1 MNTITQPA
9 TILRELGDGL
19 ILRRST
25 PADAESLAEFN
36 SIIHSDFGPE
46 TPDERIGAWVRDLLT
61 SPHPTFDPGDFTIVE
76 DTRSGKIVSSLNLIS
91 QTWSYAGIPF
101 AVGRPEVVGTHPDY
115 RKRGLV
121 RLQFEQVHDWSFLR
135 GQVVQAITG
144 IPNYYRQFGYE
155 MALDLGGGHVGF
167 EPQLPRL
174 KDSEQE
180 TYRIRPAVENDIP
193 FLVQVNTYAGQRSL
207 VTCPFDESIWRY
219 ELLGVSLKNVN
230 RSEIRIIETLSG
242 EPVGYLTHPWFNWD
256 NGLVMTSYEL
266 QAGVAWMAVTPTVAR
281 YLWKTSQ
288 EYAEISGKPV
298 SSYGFWLGLSH
309 PSYEVFRERLPRIRD
324 PYAFYLRVP
333 DLVGFLRLL
342 APALEKRLAA
352 SELVVGHTGKLR
364 LNFYRS
370 GLELNIDHG
379 RMAGIESFIPTSSQ
393 DGDAAFPDLTFLQ
406 LLFGYRSFDEL
417 QLSFA
422 DCWDRSEDARVLINV
437 LFPKQSSQVHP
448 IA

>member
-19 ILRRST
+19 VLRCST
-25 PADAESLAEFN
+25 PADADRLAEFN

-46 TPDERIGAWVRDLLT
+46 TPDERIGFWVRDLLT
-61 SPHPTFDPGDFTIVE
+61 RPHPTFDPADFTIVE
-76 DTRSGKIVSSLNLIS
+76 DTRTGKIVSSLNLIT
-91 QTWSYAGIPF
+91 QTWSYGGIPF
-101 AVGRPEVVGTHPDY
+101 GVGRPEVVGTHPDF

-121 RLQFEQVHDWSFLR
+121 RLQFEEVHDWSRNR

-174 KDSEQE
+174 KEGEVE
-180 TYRIRPAVENDIP
+180 TYRIRPAVENDIS
-193 FLVQVNTYAGQRSL
+193 FLVQVKAHADKRSL
-207 VTCPFDESIWRY
+207 VTCLLDENNWRY
-219 ELLGVSLKNVN
+219 EMLGTSPKNVN
-230 RSEIRIIETLSG
+230 RSEIRIIETVLG

-266 QAGVAWMAVTPTVAR
+266 KPGVAWMAVTPAVAR

-288 EYAEISGKPV
+288 EYAVISGKPV
-298 SSYGFWLGLSH
+298 SSYGFWLGLNH
-309 PSYEVFRERLPRIRD
+309 PSYEVFREKLPRIRD
-324 PYAFYLRVP
+324 PYAFFLRVP
-333 DLVGFLRLL
+333 DLAGFLRLVT
-342 APALEKRLAA
+342 PVLENRLAA
-352 SELVVGHTGKLR
+352 SELVIGHTGKLR

-370 GLELNIDHG
+370 GVELNFERG
-379 RMAGIESFIPTSSQ
+379 RMTGIDSFIPTSSQ
-393 DGDAAFPDLTFLQ
+393 DGDAAFPDLSFLQ

-422 DCWDRSEDARVLINV
+422 DCWDRSEEARVLVNM
-437 LFPKQSSQVHP
+437 LFPKQPSFVLP
-448 IA
+448 VA